1 MMKRVIIQLE
11 HETHDELLEI
21 AYKETKSSGRKVYI
35 AELCRRAI
43 EDWLKNR
50 KEGNLENH

>member
-11 HETHDELLEI
+11 HETHNQLRRI
-21 AYKETKSSGRKVYI
+21 AYEEEKFIS
-35 AELCRRAI
+35 ELCRELI

-50 KEGNLENH
+50 KEGK